1 VSRRRALA
9 AGAFVVAAFA
19 IGSIASAHLD
29 PFYAR
34 PVLDGLG
41 PPPPYRW
48 VSPPPALA
56 PTNQQPFAGTF
67 TVRIAGAGGSRA
79 AILSTK
85 DYQVSLV
92 LGAGAF
98 PAHGQ
103 DTAVSVEVMPVAP
116 DTSAQ
121 LPDDEQ
127 IAGNV
132 YRITAS
138 YEPSGSHIEAVGAKA
153 ELVLIYPRLSPS
165 ASDSTTLFSLDG
177 RTWRAV
183 RSTDHAG
190 QQSVQSALTVLGSYA
205 VGQTQGPIPVAGP
218 SRGPSPDL
226 FLVVA
231 AVAIAALA
239 TFLGAI
245 RARMSTRRG
254 RRP

>member
-1 VSRRRALA
+1 
-9 AGAFVVAAFA
+9 
-19 IGSIASAHLD
+19 
-29 PFYAR
+29 
-34 PVLDGLG
+34 
-41 PPPPYRW
+41 

-56 PTNQQPFAGTF
+56 PTNQQPFPGTF
-67 TVRIAGAGGSRA
+67 TVRIAGDSGSRA

-121 LPDDEQ
+121 LPHDEQ

-138 YEPSGSHIEAVGAKA
+138 YQPSGSRIEALDAKA
-153 ELVLIYPRLSPS
+153 ELVLIYPLLSPS

-190 QQSVQSALTVLGSYA
+190 QQSVQSALTALGSYA
-205 VGQTQGPIPVAGP
+205 VGQTPGPIPATGSGRRPPGLLLVA
-218 SRGPSPDL
+218 
-226 FLVVA
+226 A

-239 TFLGAI
+239 TFLVAI
-245 RARMSTRRG
+245 RARIRTRRG